1 MERFLYISPAIVAI
15 IIFIWLKNK
24 QQNRSIDRHNRMVD
38 KQEELLQL
46 LKDKKA
52 NNEQNIDNTPSGDG
66 GN

>member
-1 MERFLYISPAIVAI
+1 
-15 IIFIWLKNK
+15 
-24 QQNRSIDRHNRMVD
+24 MVD